1 MNIIRQTNQ
10 MLLYRNNN
18 NLLYKSLYFCGIG
31 HLAFWGFFSF
41 QLYPQ
46 LDQIVES
53 LNKEKPQVTKDELV
67 NVLGLTTSIGLV
79 ILGCATIVSNRNIQ
93 SLTLKN
99 NKLYLKTFSLIG
111 RERMLENVSTCKYFP
126 MDLVLNLVDP
136 YLDDYYSVPRDNTLR
151 QLLSLWLISI
161 IGVTI
166 LYFVFSTLSFYTV
179 FDRSILKHPK
189 FLKNQIARE
198 IKLSLYSF
206 PITSMV
212 TVPWFYFEINGY
224 SKLYHDVGEYG
235 YPYLIFSLV
244 WFILFTDFG
253 VYWIHRY
260 EHHPLVYSWLHK
272 QHHMWKVTTPFAS
285 FAFHPLDGY
294 VQSLPMHVFV
304 YLFPMNSYLY
314 LTMFILIQFWT
325 ISIHDG
331 VYISNDGIINSAAH
345 HTVHH
350 LEFNYNYGQYFTLWD
365 RIGKSYKY
373 PKYEFDNN
381 MFFEKM
387 KRGGKTK
394 YIGKEE

>member
-10 MLLYRNNN
+10 MLLYKNNN
-18 NLLYKSLYFCGIG
+18 SLMYKSLYFCGIG
-31 HLAFWGFFSF
+31 HLAFWGFLSF

-46 LDQIVES
+46 LDSIVETINKD
-53 LNKEKPQVTKDELV
+53 NKEKIEKKELI
-67 NVLGLTTSIGLV
+67 NVLGLTTSLGFV
-79 ILGCATIVSNRNIQ
+79 ILLCGSVVANRNIQ
-93 SLTLKN
+93 TLVYKN
-99 NKLYLKTFSLIG
+99 QKLYLKTFSLFG
-111 RERMLENVSTCKYFP
+111 SETV
-126 MDLVLNLVDP
+126 LVKPTDP
-136 YLDDYYSVPRDNTLR
+136 YLDQYYTVPRDNALR
-151 QLLSLWLISI
+151 QLFSLWLIS
-161 IGVTI
+161 VI
-166 LYFVFSTLSFYTV
+166 L
-179 FDRSILKHPK
+179 
-189 FLKNQIARE
+189 RE
-198 IKLSLYSF
+198 IKLSVFSF
-206 PITSMV
+206 PITSLV

-224 SKLYHDVGEYG
+224 SKLYHDVDEYG
-235 YPYLIFSLV
+235 YGYLLFSLV

-260 EHHPLVYSWLHK
+260 EHHPLVYWWLHK

-294 VQSLPMHVFV
+294 FQSLPMHIFV

-314 LTMFILIQFWT
+314 LTMFVLIQFWT

-331 VYISNDGIINSAAH
+331 VYISDDGIINSAAH

-365 RIGKSYKY
+365 RIGGSYKF

-394 YIGKEE
+394 FISKEE